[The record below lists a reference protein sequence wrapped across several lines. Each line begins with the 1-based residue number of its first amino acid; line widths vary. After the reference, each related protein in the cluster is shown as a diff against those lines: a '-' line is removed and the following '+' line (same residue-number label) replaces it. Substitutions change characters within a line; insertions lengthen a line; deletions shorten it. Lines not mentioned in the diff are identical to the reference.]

1 MRLDIIDDD
10 SYKIFIN
17 SNYIEDIDVKNK
29 DELGKIVKEIIIKI
43 KNIYNIMLEG
53 FYEVHV
59 YPLKYL
65 GIILE
70 IRNIDNYL
78 NKTVDLRIIVHNDEE
93 IYINIYLLELI
104 KNYKNIKYL
113 NNSFYL
119 NINDLKKE
127 DVYSLIE
134 SSNIIYGE
142 ELSSI
147 KSHWHSLT

>member
-1 MRLDIIDDD
+1 MKIILNNNNYELLHN
-10 SYKIFIN
+10 YKDAF
-17 SNYIEDIDVKNK
+17 
-29 DELGKIVKEIIIKI
+29 DEEEVKEKFTEYFNDYDYILGDIA
-43 KNIYNIMLEG
+43 YNKLRLKG
-53 FYEVHV
+53 FYNENNPKVNKINN
-59 YPLKYL
+59 YK
-65 GIILE
+65 
-70 IRNIDNYL
+70 NIDNYL

-147 KSHWHSLT
+147 KSHWHNLT